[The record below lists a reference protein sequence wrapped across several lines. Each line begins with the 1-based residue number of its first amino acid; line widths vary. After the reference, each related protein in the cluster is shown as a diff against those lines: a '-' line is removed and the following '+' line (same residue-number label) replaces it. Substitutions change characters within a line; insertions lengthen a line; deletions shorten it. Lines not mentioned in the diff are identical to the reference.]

1 MLWLIVK
8 VVSRVSSTTTKPLE
22 DAMVCYG
29 EAVRNFLVTW
39 SSGFVARTPKAGH
52 RNIRVDG
59 SLQAGIG
66 EGSLEL
72 QFKSIPTL
80 WRIEAL
86 CHSLYQPN
94 TNAVI
99 TTKKSLTKYCGKFL
113 FNSTHFCLCISNKAF
128 FGNGF
133 HDPTHLSE
141 RSAPRYR
148 SSEHRCT
155 TERQQQQH
163 GHDRTT

>member
-52 RNIRVDG
+52 RNIHVDG

-99 TTKKSLTKYCGKFL
+99 TTKKSLTKYCGHSASVNADRHGNTAGPSNRSQESRQKRGTVTYRTIIFAGV
-113 FNSTHFCLCISNKAF
+113 FHGRRGTASCL
-128 FGNGF
+128 
-133 HDPTHLSE
+133 L
-141 RSAPRYR
+141 
-148 SSEHRCT
+148 
-155 TERQQQQH
+155 
-163 GHDRTT
+163 